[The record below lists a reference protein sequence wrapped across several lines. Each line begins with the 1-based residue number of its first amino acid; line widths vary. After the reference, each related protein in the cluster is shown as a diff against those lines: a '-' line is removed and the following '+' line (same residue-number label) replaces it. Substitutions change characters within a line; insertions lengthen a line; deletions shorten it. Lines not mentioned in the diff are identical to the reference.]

1 MPWIPLYLSGADYQR
16 VIDIFN
22 HDQEV
27 CFVVG
32 NGDEVWSAVDEI
44 SLTVEET
51 YTIWHTPSGPFPS
64 LSHGRNLFLVEEKSA
79 DWVAKS
85 VRGNPKQPMI
95 WAGGQPGVVH
105 LELQGRTADADAPIA
120 LSGLQWVG
128 NRTNIQR
135 GMPTSECT
143 EVWWNTLRARL
154 KKQAT
159 VVPFGGLN
167 GIGRR
172 DVYAF
177 PQAIADMQAGRGAYS
192 GGR

>member
-1 MPWIPLYLSGADYQR
+1 MPWIPLYLSGADYQQ

-22 HDQEV
+22 CDPDV

-32 NGDEVWSAVDEI
+32 NGDGAWRAVDEI
-44 SLTVEET
+44 SVAGEET
-51 YTIWHTPSGPFPS
+51 YTIWHTPSGPFRS
-64 LSHGRNLFLVEEKSA
+64 LSPSRNLFLVEEKSA
-79 DWVAKS
+79 DWIAKS

-95 WAGGQPGVVH
+95 WAGGQPGVIH
-105 LELQGRTADADAPIA
+105 LELKGCTADEGAPIA

-128 NRTNIQR
+128 NKTNIQR

-143 EVWWNTLRARL
+143 EVWWNALRRGL

-159 VVPFGGLN
+159 VVPYGGLN

-177 PQAIADMQAGRGAYS
+177 PQAIAEMQAGRGAHS